1 MKKRSL
7 KTSETGKLK
16 AKAAFERSGWTQQ
29 DLASEV
35 GLETRQSIWKFLTGR
50 PIDRAIFMEICYKL
64 DLDWQDIADLPSDV
78 TPEPPKTNANPG
90 LDPPIEEDITAL
102 VTAVRSRM
110 REPIR
115 AQCGTLRLLD
125 KSQPVALDDIYI
137 QINILEQLNR
147 QRWLE
152 VSDLQFQP
160 RQTRQSK
167 GPVHRSI
174 SASEQ
179 QSKIPAIQAVSTY
192 SKLLILGKPGAG
204 KTTFLQFLALGCIQE
219 ETHLKSGFRTGA
231 LGLPIFIKI
240 RDWRTESKQSGNRS
254 LLHYITKIFNNFGLQ
269 SAKVETLLQG
279 GHALVLLDGLD
290 EIPPGDSREIAQEIN
305 QFCEIYYQN
314 QVVITCR
321 LGGGEYHFT
330 GFTEVELADFDGS
343 QIEAFAEK
351 WFVAARG
358 DREAGLLLSQR
369 FLEKLHLPEN
379 QPIRELV
386 VTPILLTLTAS
397 IFQTKED
404 FPNKRSKLYEAGLDI
419 LLVRWDEARGIQRDE
434 VYRNLSLPRK
444 IELLSQI
451 AATTFTENN
460 YFFEKREIEHYIGD
474 YLATLPQSNT
484 APETLRSQSSTVL
497 DAIEAQHGL
506 LVERARGIY
515 SFSHLTFQ
523 EYFTARQ
530 IAATP
535 DPNALE
541 EELQGLAS
549 HVCEPRWR
557 EVVLLTSELLRNA
570 DPLLQAM
577 KQQIDVMLVADG
589 KLQQFLACTS
599 AKCRRLEGLY
609 KPAAVRAFYFT
620 LFRDRSLGLALALD
634 PSLARDLAPELA
646 LDLELARA
654 LELVYSLTR
663 NPDVKQILS
672 LGFALDLD
680 RSLTHEPK
688 LREGLQELKDQLPD
702 PGEGRDRLIAWWGD
716 RAHGWAEQFRAL
728 LIEHRQ
734 IGHNWQFTPRQVALL
749 DQYYQANQLLVD
761 CLHGESHCS
770 SVVRSHLE
778 ATLLLPVGEIETSE
792 IASNSSSDY
801 FIQISDGAIPF
812 AKLIP

>member
-1 MKKRSL
+1 MGKRSL
-7 KTSETGKLK
+7 NTSKNGQIK
-16 AKAAFERSGWTQQ
+16 AKIAFERSGWTQQ

-50 PIDRAIFMEICYKL
+50 PIERLTFIEICYKL
-64 DLDWQDIADLPSDV
+64 DLEWQDIADLPDELTDKVTVSVPKPHEDSGSD
-78 TPEPPKTNANPG
+78 PE
-90 LDPPIEEDITAL
+90 IEDITLL
-102 VTAVRSRM
+102 VAQVRSRM
-110 REPIR
+110 TEPIR

-125 KSQPVALDDIYI
+125 NSQPVALDDIYI
-137 QINILEQLNR
+137 QVNILEQLSR

-152 VSDLQFQP
+152 VSDLQSPPSLFHP
-160 RQTRQSK
+160 GK
-167 GPVHRSI
+167 GRVQGGI
-174 SASEQ
+174 SSGGQ
-179 QSKIPAIQAVSTY
+179 QSKIPALQAVSTY
-192 SKLLILGKPGAG
+192 SKLLILGKPGSG
-204 KTTFLQFLALGCIQE
+204 KTTFLQSLALGCIQE
-219 ETHLKSGFRTGA
+219 PTPEKVGSQS
-231 LGLPIFIKI
+231 LPIFIRL
-240 RDWRTESKQSGNRS
+240 RDWATETKNSSDRS
-254 LLHYITKIFNNFGLQ
+254 LRHYITKLFHNFCL
-269 SAKVETLLQG
+269 SAATVERLLQG

-290 EIPPGDSREIAQEIN
+290 EVPESESRDIAYEIN
-305 QFCEIYYQN
+305 QFCETYYQN
-314 QVVITCR
+314 KVAITCR
-321 LGGGEYHFT
+321 FGGGQYQFT
-330 GFTEVELADFDGS
+330 GFTEVELADFDAT

-358 DREAGLLLSQR
+358 DREAGLILSQC
-369 FLEKLHLPEN
+369 FLEKLNLPEN
-379 QPIRELV
+379 QPIQELV

-404 FPNKRSKLYEAGLDI
+404 FPKKRSKLYEAGLDI

-451 AATTFTENN
+451 AGTTFAQSN
-460 YFFEKREIEHYIGD
+460 YFFEKREIEHYIED
-474 YLATLPQSNT
+474 YLATLAETNT
-484 APETLRSQSSTVL
+484 EPETLRSHSGAIL

-535 DPNALE
+535 DPVALE
-541 EELQGLAS
+541 EGLQGLAS

-577 KQQIDVMLVADG
+577 KQQIDVMLVADR
-589 KLQQFLACTS
+589 KLQQFLTCTS
-599 AKCRRLEGLY
+599 AKCRSWAGLY

-620 LFRDRSLGLALALD
+620 LFLDRSLGLALALD
-634 PSLARDLAPELA
+634 PKLARDLAPELG
-646 LDLELARA
+646 LDLELTRA
-654 LELVYSLTR
+654 LELVQSLTR
-663 NPDVKQILS
+663 NPNVKQILS

-680 RSLTHEPK
+680 RSLTHEPE
-688 LREGLQELKDQLPD
+688 LRQGLQSLKNQLPD
-702 PGEGRDRLIAWWGD
+702 PGEGRDRLISWWGD

-734 IGHNWQFTPRQVALL
+734 IGHNWQFTPRQLALL

-778 ATLLLPVGEIETSE
+778 ATLILPVPEIEAYE
-792 IASNSSSDY
+792 VASNSSSDY
-801 FIQISDGAIPF
+801 FNLITDPSIP
-812 AKLIP
+812 LVELMP

>member
-1 MKKRSL
+1 MRKRSL
-7 KTSETGKLK
+7 NTSEIGKLK

-50 PIDRAIFMEICYKL
+50 PIERAIFIEICYKL
-64 DLDWQDIADLPSDV
+64 DLDWQEIAELPPEV
-78 TPEPPKTNANPG
+78 TPEPTKTADDPG
-90 LDPPIEEDITAL
+90 LDPPIADITAL
-102 VTAVRSRM
+102 VNEMRSRM
-110 REPIR
+110 REPIL

-125 KSQPVALDDIYI
+125 NSQPVALDDIYI
-137 QINILEQLNR
+137 QVNILQQLSR

-160 RQTRQSK
+160 RQTRQSQSQ
-167 GPVHRSI
+167 VRRSI
-174 SASEQ
+174 SASEKPSQ
-179 QSKIPAIQAVSTY
+179 MPAIQAVSTY

-204 KTTFLQFLALGCIQE
+204 KTTFLKSLALGCIQGKFPE
-219 ETHLKSGFRTGA
+219 QTPVKYDNLC
-231 LGLPIFIKI
+231 LPIFIRI
-240 RDWRTESKQSGNRS
+240 RDWKTEITQSGNRS
-254 LLHYITKIFNNFGLQ
+254 LLHYITKMFNNFGLS
-269 SAKVETLLQG
+269 SAKVETLLQV
-279 GHALVLLDGLD
+279 GHALILLDGLD
-290 EIPPGDSREIAQEIN
+290 EVPDSDSREIAYEIN
-305 QFCEIYYQN
+305 QFCETYYQN
-314 QVVITCR
+314 RVAITCR
-321 LGGGEYHFT
+321 LGGCEYHFT

-343 QIEAFAEK
+343 QIEAFADK

-358 DREAGLLLSQR
+358 DEEAGLLLSQR
-369 FLEKLHLPEN
+369 FLEKINLPEN

-419 LLVRWDEARGIQRDE
+419 MLVRWDEARGIQRDE

-451 AATTFTENN
+451 AATTFAQSN

-474 YLATLPQSNT
+474 YLATLPQSST
-484 APETLRSQSSTVL
+484 EPETLRSQSATVL

-589 KLQQFLACTS
+589 KLQQFLASTS
-599 AKCRRLEGLY
+599 AKCQRLEGLY
-609 KPAAVRAFYFT
+609 KPAAIRAFYFT

-680 RSLTHEPK
+680 RSLTHEPE
-688 LREGLQELKDQLPD
+688 LREGLQQLKDQLPD

-716 RAHGWAEQFRAL
+716 RAHVWAEQFRAL

-734 IGHNWQFTPRQVALL
+734 IGHNWQFTPRQLALL

-778 ATLLLPVGEIETSE
+778 ATLILPVGEIETSE
-792 IASNSSSDY
+792 IAGNSSSDY
-801 FIQISDGAIPF
+801 FIQISDGSIPF
-812 AKLIP
+812 AELMP